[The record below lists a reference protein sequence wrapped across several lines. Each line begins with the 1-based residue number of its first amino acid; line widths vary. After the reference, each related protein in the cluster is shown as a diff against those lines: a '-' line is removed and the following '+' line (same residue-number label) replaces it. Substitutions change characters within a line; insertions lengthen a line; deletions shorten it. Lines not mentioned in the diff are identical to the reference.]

1 MQERR
6 ERPQHRPSSRSEYP
20 HVKSAAETL
29 NPTRVKLTIEV
40 PFEELKPSLDQAYK
54 KIAQQIQVPGFRRG
68 KIPAAIIDQRVGRGA
83 VLDEAVN
90 NALPA
95 LYMQAL
101 QENDLNPLSQ
111 PEIDVTKFDD
121 GQVLEFTAELDVV
134 PEIEV
139 PEYEGIEVTVDD
151 ATVAD
156 EDVEEQVEAL
166 RARFGTLTDV
176 ERPAAEGDF
185 VTIDL
190 SASQNGEAIEE
201 AQAAGLSYQVGKETM
216 LEGLDEALVGMS
228 AGDAKTFTTQLVGGE
243 LAGQDVDVEVRVSA
257 VKEQEL
263 PDLDDEFAQT
273 ASEFDT
279 VDELRADLVERLTRG
294 KRIEQAGAARDA
306 VLEQLLGRVEIAL
319 PEGVVAEERTARRQ
333 QIDQQLAYAGMTFQA
348 YLDSEEQTEEDFNA
362 DLEGRV
368 RDSLAARFLLDR
380 IAEAQALG
388 VDEQELTQHI
398 VRRAQQSG
406 QDPNEYIRHAMEH
419 NHVPEL
425 VGEIRRGKAL
435 AQIVESAVVTDESGN
450 VVDLKSLQPD
460 GSLVEAAEGDGD
472 AEPAADEDAPARG

>member
-1 MQERR
+1 
-6 ERPQHRPSSRSEYP
+6 
-20 HVKSAAETL
+20 VKSAAETL

-101 QENDLNPLSQ
+101 QENELNPLSQ
-111 PEIDVTKFDD
+111 PDIDVTKFED
-121 GQVLEFTAELDVV
+121 GEVLEFTAELDVV

-139 PEYEGIEVTVDD
+139 PSYEGLEVTVDD
-151 ATVAD
+151 AEVSD
-156 EDVEEQVEAL
+156 DDVDEQVEAL
-166 RARFGTLTDV
+166 RARFGTLNDV
-176 ERPAAEGDF
+176 ERAAADGDF

-190 SASQNGEAIEE
+190 SASQDGEAIEE
-201 AQAAGLSYQVGKETM
+201 AQATGLSYQVGKDTM
-216 LEGLDEALVGMS
+216 LDGLDEALVGMS
-228 AGDAKTFTTQLVGGE
+228 AGESKTFTTQLVGGE
-243 LAGQDVDVEVRVSA
+243 LAGQDVEVEVRVTA

-279 VDELRADLVERLTRG
+279 VEELSEDLVERLTRG
-294 KRIEQAGAARDA
+294 KRIEQANAARDA
-306 VLEQLLGRVEIAL
+306 VLEKLLDMVEIAL
-319 PEGVVAEERTARRQ
+319 PDSVVAEEQAARRQ

-348 YLDSEEQTEEDFNA
+348 YLDSEEQTEDEFTA
-362 DLEGRV
+362 DLERRV
-368 RDSLAARFLLDR
+368 RDSLAARFLLDK
-380 IAEAQALG
+380 IAESESLG

-435 AQIVESAVVTDESGN
+435 AQIVESAVVKDESGN
-450 VVDLKSLQPD
+450 VIDLKNLQPD
-460 GSLVEAAEGDGD
+460 GSIAEPGDETGDDADDSAAEGTTS
-472 AEPAADEDAPARG
+472 ED

>member
-1 MQERR
+1 
-6 ERPQHRPSSRSEYP
+6 
-20 HVKSAAETL
+20 
-29 NPTRVKLTIEV
+29 
-40 PFEELKPSLDQAYK
+40 
-54 KIAQQIQVPGFRRG
+54 
-68 KIPAAIIDQRVGRGA
+68 
-83 VLDEAVN
+83 
-90 NALPA
+90 
-95 LYMQAL
+95 
-101 QENDLNPLSQ
+101 
-111 PEIDVTKFDD
+111 
-121 GQVLEFTAELDVV
+121 
-134 PEIEV
+134 
-139 PEYEGIEVTVDD
+139 VTVDD

-176 ERPAAEGDF
+176 ERAAAEGDF

-190 SASQNGEAIEE
+190 AASQDGEAIEE
-201 AQAAGLSYQVGKETM
+201 AQATGLSYQVGKETM

-228 AGDAKTFTTQLVGGE
+228 AGDTKTFTTQLVGGE

-263 PDLDDEFAQT
+263 PELDDEFAQT

-279 VDELRADLVERLTRG
+279 VEELRADLVDRLTRG
-294 KRIEQAGAARDA
+294 KRIEQANAARDA
-306 VLEQLLGRVEIAL
+306 VLEKLLEMVDIAL
-319 PEGVVAEERTARRQ
+319 PEGVVSEEQVARRQ
-333 QIDQQLAYAGMTFQA
+333 QIDQQLAYAGMTFQG
-348 YLDSEEQTEEDFNA
+348 YLDSEEQTEEEFNS
-362 DLEGRV
+362 DLERRV
-368 RDSLAARFLLDR
+368 RESLAARFLLDK

-435 AQIVESAVVTDESGN
+435 AEIVESAVVTDESGN
-450 VVDLKSLQPD
+450 IVDLKSLQPD
-460 GSLVEAAEGDGD
+460 GSLVDASEAEAGGRRPLKPTRTRPPRTERQ
-472 AEPAADEDAPARG
+472 AP

>member
-1 MQERR
+1 MPERR
-6 ERPQHRPSSRSEYP
+6 ERPQQRPHSRSEYP

-134 PEIEV
+134 PDIEV
-139 PEYEGIEVTVDD
+139 PAYEGIEVTVDD
-151 ATVAD
+151 ANVSD

-176 ERPAAEGDF
+176 ERPAADGDF

-190 SASQNGEAIEE
+190 AASQDGEAIEE
-201 AQAAGLSYQVGKETM
+201 AQATGLSYQVGAETM

-228 AGDAKTFTTQLVGGE
+228 AGDAKTFTTQLVSGE

-263 PDLDDEFAQT
+263 PELDDEFAQT

-279 VDELRADLVERLTRG
+279 VDELRADLVERLTRA
-294 KRIEQAGAARDA
+294 KRIEQASAARDA
-306 VLEQLLGRVEIAL
+306 VLEQLLERVEIAL
-319 PEGVVAEERTARRQ
+319 PEGVVAEEKTARRQ
-333 QIDQQLAYAGMTFQA
+333 QIDQQLAYAGMTFQG
-348 YLDSEEQTEEDFNA
+348 YLDSEEQTEEEFTS
-362 DLEGRV
+362 DLETRV
-368 RDSLAARFLLDR
+368 RDSLAARFLLDK

-388 VDEQELTQHI
+388 VDEQELTQHV

-460 GSLVEAAEGDGD
+460 GSLVETGEVD
-472 AEPAADEDAPARG
+472 AEADEDAPAAKD

>member
-1 MQERR
+1 
-6 ERPQHRPSSRSEYP
+6 
-20 HVKSAAETL
+20 VKSAAETL

-111 PEIDVTKFDD
+111 PDIDVTKFDD
-121 GQVLEFTAELDVV
+121 GELLEFTAELDVV
-134 PEIEV
+134 PDIQV
-139 PEYEGIEVTVDD
+139 PSYEGLEVTVDD
-151 ATVAD
+151 ATAAD

-176 ERPAAEGDF
+176 ERAAAEGDF

-190 SASQNGEAIEE
+190 AASQDGEAIEE
-201 AQAAGLSYQVGKETM
+201 AQATGLSYQVGKETM

-228 AGDAKTFTTQLVGGE
+228 AGDTKTFTTQLVGGE

-263 PDLDDEFAQT
+263 PELDDEFAQT

-279 VDELRADLVERLTRG
+279 VEELRADLVDRLTRG
-294 KRIEQAGAARDA
+294 KRIEQANAARDA
-306 VLEQLLGRVEIAL
+306 VLEKLLEMVDIAL
-319 PEGVVAEERTARRQ
+319 PEGVVSEEQVARRQ
-333 QIDQQLAYAGMTFQA
+333 QIDQQLAYAGMTFQG
-348 YLDSEEQTEEDFNA
+348 YLDSEEQTEEEFNS
-362 DLEGRV
+362 DLERRV
-368 RDSLAARFLLDR
+368 RESLAARFLLDKV
-380 IAEAQALG
+380 AESEALG

-406 QDPNEYIRHAMEH
+406 QDPNEYIKHAMEH

-450 VVDLKSLQPD
+450 VVDLKNLQPD
-460 GSLVEAAEGDGD
+460 GSL
-472 AEPAADEDAPARG
+472 ADPDAPSADTDADTDEGSATSQA

>member
-1 MQERR
+1 
-6 ERPQHRPSSRSEYP
+6 
-20 HVKSAAETL
+20 
-29 NPTRVKLTIEV
+29 
-40 PFEELKPSLDQAYK
+40 
-54 KIAQQIQVPGFRRG
+54 VPGFRRG
-68 KIPAAIIDQRVGRGA
+68 KIPAVIIDQRVGRGA

-90 NALPA
+90 SALPA

-134 PEIEV
+134 PDIEV
-139 PEYEGIEVTVDD
+139 PSYEGLEVTVD
-151 ATVAD
+151 AAAVTD
-156 EDVEEQVEAL
+156 EDVDEQVEAL

-176 ERPAAEGDF
+176 ERAAAEGDF

-190 SASQNGEAIEE
+190 AASENGEAIEE
-201 AQAAGLSYQVGKETM
+201 AQATDLSYQIGKETM
-216 LEGLDEALVGMS
+216 LEGLDEALAGMS
-228 AGDAKTFTTQLVGGE
+228 AGDVKTFSTQLVGGE
-243 LAGQDVDVEVRVSA
+243 FSGRDVDVEVRVSA

-263 PDLDDEFAQT
+263 PELDDEFAQT

-294 KRIEQAGAARDA
+294 KRIEQANAARDA
-306 VLEQLLGRVEIAL
+306 VLEKLLDLVEISL
-319 PEGVVAEERTARRQ
+319 PDGVVKEEQDARRQ

-348 YLDSEEQTEEDFNA
+348 YLDSEEQTEEEFTA
-362 DLEGRV
+362 DLERRV
-368 RDSLAARFLLDR
+368 RDSLAARFLLDKV
-380 IAEAQALG
+380 AENESLG

-406 QDPNEYIRHAMEH
+406 QDPNDYIRHAMEH

-435 AQIVESAVVTDESGN
+435 AQIVESSVVTDESGD
-450 VVDLKSLQPD
+450 VVDLKNLQPD
-460 GSLVEAAEGDGD
+460 GGLADPAEQSTDDAAAEEVPTQ
-472 AEPAADEDAPARG
+472 A

>member
-1 MQERR
+1 
-6 ERPQHRPSSRSEYP
+6 
-20 HVKSAAETL
+20 VKSAAETL

-90 NALPA
+90 SALPA

-111 PEIDVTKFDD
+111 PDIDVTKFDD
-121 GQVLEFTAELDVV
+121 GELLEFTAELDVV
-134 PEIEV
+134 PDIQV
-139 PEYEGIEVTVDD
+139 PPYEGLEVTVDD

-156 EDVEEQVEAL
+156 EDVDEQVEAL

-176 ERPAAEGDF
+176 ERAAAEGDF

-190 SASQNGEAIEE
+190 AASQDGEAIEE
-201 AQAAGLSYQVGKETM
+201 AQATGLSYQVGKETM

-228 AGDAKTFTTQLVGGE
+228 AGDTKTFTTQLVGGE

-263 PDLDDEFAQT
+263 PELDDEFAQT

-279 VDELRADLVERLTRG
+279 VEELRADLIERLTRG
-294 KRIEQAGAARDA
+294 KRIEQANAARDA
-306 VLEQLLGRVEIAL
+306 VLEKLLEMVDIAL
-319 PEGVVAEERTARRQ
+319 PEGVVTEERVARRQ
-333 QIDQQLAYAGMTFQA
+333 QIDQQLAYAGMSFQA
-348 YLDSEEQTEEDFNA
+348 YLDSEEQTEEEFDS
-362 DLEGRV
+362 DLERRV
-368 RDSLAARFLLDR
+368 RDSLGARFLLDKV
-380 IAEAQALG
+380 AESEALG

-406 QDPNEYIRHAMEH
+406 QDPNEYIKHAMEH

-435 AQIVESAVVTDESGN
+435 AQIVEAAVVTDASGN
-450 VVDLKSLQPD
+450 AVDLKNLQPD
-460 GSLVEAAEGDGD
+460 GTL
-472 AEPAADEDAPARG
+472 ADPDAPAEDTDEDTDEDDATSQS

>member
-1 MQERR
+1 
-6 ERPQHRPSSRSEYP
+6 
-20 HVKSAAETL
+20 VKSAAETL

-90 NALPA
+90 SALPA

-121 GQVLEFTAELDVV
+121 GELLEFTAELDVV
-134 PEIEV
+134 PDIEV
-139 PEYEGIEVTVDD
+139 PAYEGLQATVDD
-151 ATVAD
+151 AAVSE
-156 EDVEEQVEAL
+156 EDVEEQVQAL
-166 RARFGTLTDV
+166 RERFGTLSDV
-176 ERPAAEGDF
+176 DREAADGDF

-190 SASQNGEAIEE
+190 AASQDGEAIEE
-201 AQAAGLSYQVGKETM
+201 AQATGLSYQVGKETM

-263 PDLDDEFAQT
+263 PELDDEFAQT

-294 KRIEQAGAARDA
+294 KRVEQANAARDA
-306 VLEQLLGRVEIAL
+306 VLEKLLEMVDIAL
-319 PEGVVAEERTARRQ
+319 PEAVLSEELVARRQ
-333 QIDQQLAYAGMTFQA
+333 QIDQQLAYAGMSFQA
-348 YLDSEEQTEEDFNA
+348 YLDSEEQTEEEFTA
-362 DLEGRV
+362 ELEQRV
-368 RDSLAARFLLDR
+368 RDSLAARFLLDK
-380 IAEAQALG
+380 IAETESLG

-406 QDPNEYIRHAMEH
+406 QDPNEYIKHAMEH

-435 AQIVESAVVTDESGN
+435 AQIVEAAVVTDESGN
-450 VVDLKSLQPD
+450 VVDLKNLQPD
-460 GSLVEAAEGDGD
+460 GTLADPADTSVEESV
-472 AEPAADEDAPARG
+472 AEPGDESGEDSAEESESSQQ

>member
-1 MQERR
+1 
-6 ERPQHRPSSRSEYP
+6 
-20 HVKSAAETL
+20 
-29 NPTRVKLTIEV
+29 
-40 PFEELKPSLDQAYK
+40 
-54 KIAQQIQVPGFRRG
+54 
-68 KIPAAIIDQRVGRGA
+68 

-111 PEIDVTKFDD
+111 PDIDVTKFDD
-121 GQVLEFTAELDVV
+121 GELLEFTAELDVV
-134 PEIEV
+134 PEIQV
-139 PEYEGIEVTVDD
+139 PSYEGLEVTVDD
-151 ATVAD
+151 ATAAD

-176 ERPAAEGDF
+176 ERAAAEGDF

-190 SASQNGEAIEE
+190 AASQDGEAIEE
-201 AQAAGLSYQVGKETM
+201 AQATGLSYQVGKETM

-228 AGDAKTFTTQLVGGE
+228 AGDTKTFTTQLVGGE

-263 PDLDDEFAQT
+263 PELDDEFAQT

-279 VDELRADLVERLTRG
+279 VEELRADLVDRLTRG
-294 KRIEQAGAARDA
+294 KRIEQANAARDA
-306 VLEQLLGRVEIAL
+306 VLEKLLEMVDIAL
-319 PEGVVAEERTARRQ
+319 PEGVVSEEQIARRQ
-333 QIDQQLAYAGMTFQA
+333 QIDQQLAYAGMTFQG
-348 YLDSEEQTEEDFNA
+348 YLDSEEQTEEEFNS
-362 DLEGRV
+362 DLERRV
-368 RDSLAARFLLDR
+368 RDSLAARFLLDKV
-380 IAEAQALG
+380 AESEALG

-406 QDPNEYIRHAMEH
+406 QDPNEYIKHAMEH

-450 VVDLKSLQPD
+450 VVDLKNLQPD
-460 GSLVEAAEGDGD
+460 GSL
-472 AEPAADEDAPARG
+472 ADPDAPSADTDADTDEGSATSQA